1 MYAVRAIRRA
11 VRILLAP
18 AVLATCGPTDVLTHD
33 VTPPSVTISGIA
45 NGETIIEDRGISV
58 DASDADSDLIE
69 LSIFLDNQL
78 FTTRDPNS
86 KSAGQGVT
94 LEGGPENAGNHTIR
108 ARAVDK
114 AGNSREV
121 GLAYTVF
128 AP

>member
-1 MYAVRAIRRA
+1 MGRARAKLRA
-11 VRILLAP
+11 VTMLFIPAALAS
-18 AVLATCGPTDVLTHD
+18 CDPTDVLTHD

-94 LEGGPENAGNHTIR
+94 LEGGPENAGNHTIG

-114 AGNSREV
+114 AGNSRV
-121 GLAYTVF
+121 VSLAYTVL